1 MNNLYT
7 RTLAAL
13 ALVALALVAIV
24 TPGPRALD
32 AQTSRYTVYA
42 TSRTTLTT
50 TGRDLAVATSA
61 SSALSTLGGVA
72 TSRTIA
78 GTALSSDISA
88 ATLRSGLSLPAA
100 APALSTSGRLV
111 YLLADS
117 IGGSDGGAVS
127 SWADGVSGRSAV
139 QATGAN
145 QPLYYSGASGEGLN
159 GRAVVRCDGTN
170 DRLTIAGEA
179 ALDVSTLTLYLVARA
194 RRNSGSTLPAS
205 VVIIQRP
212 YDLAGSS
219 PYSEIGFWV
228 PNSSQIEYRAD
239 GTASSYASVGNTGSD
254 WATPHVLV
262 LTVGAGGSSLH
273 VDGVRQATSATTSV
287 AYNTANLNWA
297 LCADGY
303 TTAGEWWR
311 GDIGAVALYSGAH
324 TSAQRRA
331 NEGALCMYY
340 GLVCASGDT

>member
-1 MNNLYT
+1 MRRSPFTLSAVVMLFLA
-7 RTLAAL
+7 LAAVS
-13 ALVALALVAIV
+13 APPAVSQTRWTAVTDTQTTRITSTGRSLVTAASVAAV
-24 TPGPRALD
+24 
-32 AQTSRYTVYA
+32 
-42 TSRTTLTT
+42 RTT
-50 TGRDLAVATSA
+50 
-61 SSALSTLGGVA
+61 
-72 TSRTIA
+72 
-78 GTALSSDISA
+78 
-88 ATLRSGLSLPAA
+88 LSLPAA

-117 IGGSDGGAVS
+117 IGGSDGSAVS
-127 SWADGVSGRSAV
+127 SWTDSVSSRSAV
-139 QATGAN
+139 QATSAN
-145 QPLYYSGASGEGLN
+145 QPLFYSGASGEGIGV